1 MHSLLSGDLGNQG
14 HISSSSC
21 SHYVV
26 MVTPQARRLGSSP
39 VSKNTEDIV
48 RDPHPTHSTLSRFH
62 GNTCPIISMGIF
74 INKRRGDCD
83 PDCQSDDNSTSKR
96 SHPVGLFFLSR
107 NAVSTQTRP
116 ISSQKPSNEGSP
128 DILVPEQLDRTHK
141 KSPLSP
147 AMIGKINTRISWF
160 LQSK

>member
-96 SHPVGLFFLSR
+96 SHPVGLFFCLVMLCPR
-107 NAVSTQTRP
+107 RP
-116 ISSQKPSNEGSP
+116 GQSA
-128 DILVPEQLDRTHK
+128 L
-141 KSPLSP
+141 KSPRMRGVP
-147 AMIGKINTRISWF
+147 TSWC
-160 LQSK
+160 QSNLTGPIRNLP